1 MIPIKN
7 TQTVDKNPTKTY
19 FLDID
24 AGRIS
29 GNVDGILA
37 MKQAIYLI
45 LSTERY
51 LYPVYSFDYGV
62 EFIDLIGQPAN
73 FLLPELK
80 RRITEALT
88 VDERIITATDF
99 SFENKGSSVL
109 VTFTVKTVYGDI
121 EIKKEVESYV

>member
-45 LSTERY
+45 LRVPSVWD
-51 LYPVYSFDYGV
+51 P
-62 EFIDLIGQPAN
+62 
-73 FLLPELK
+73 FLWK
-80 RRITEALT
+80 
-88 VDERIITATDF
+88 
-99 SFENKGSSVL
+99 S
-109 VTFTVKTVYGDI
+109 
-121 EIKKEVESYV
+121 